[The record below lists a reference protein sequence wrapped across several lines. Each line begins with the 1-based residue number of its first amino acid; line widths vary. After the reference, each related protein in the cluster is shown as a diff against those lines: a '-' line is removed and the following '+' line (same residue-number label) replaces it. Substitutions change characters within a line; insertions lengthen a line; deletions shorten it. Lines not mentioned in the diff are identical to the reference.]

1 MLLDAKGRKITS
13 KAQRFIEVATRQT
26 ANGEFIGSIN
36 RLPNPSVILA
46 SQFDTLNVFDKV
58 AEQIDIAAAIND
70 YRAGV
75 ASMEFNVQS
84 NLDKSKRAQF
94 FLDYLD
100 SIDLPDIIE
109 QALEARDYGYAVLE
123 ITRWKVFQGKTVPAV
138 LESKPQRWFGYDLLG
153 NLRFY
158 TKEQPGEG
166 ADVQAT
172 WPNKF
177 VNPRHRARY
186 ANPYGKGL
194 LDLAYWHA
202 VGLNGNFE
210 FMMTFLEED
219 GRDKWVVRH
228 PRNATSEEINNALNM
243 AFELRNNG
251 VAAIP
256 EGNEFDKKDVTGR
269 ASSSDAYTKADEL
282 LSRKILKLWYGT
294 DLMMQVEGKGGYSS
308 SQSGIQLRGE
318 ALSSGKRIVQQV
330 IHELFRIV
338 EELNSLPGSDE
349 ETITFTLKHEE
360 EISKEEAERDN
371 VYASMPGFVPTQKFF
386 LNRGFQED
394 EFVFTDPASLVPSV
408 QPSAYSGTKMPG
420 EQGQAANSG
429 TKQAGEQMQQATF
442 GADPPVDLLKAYD
455 LLKKKP

>member
-1 MLLDAKGRKITS
+1 MLYDAKGRKITS
-13 KAQRFIEVATRQT
+13 KAQRFIEVATRQS

-36 RLPNPSVILA
+36 RLPNPSIILQSRA
-46 SQFDTLNVFDKV
+46 DTIAVFDKV
-58 AEQIDIAAAIND
+58 AEQIDVAAAIND

-84 NLDKSKRAQF
+84 NLAKSKRAAF
-94 FLDYLD
+94 FLDYLA

-109 QALEARDYGYAVLE
+109 QALEARDYGYVVLE
-123 ITRWKVFQGKTVPAV
+123 ITRWKTYQGKAVPATI
-138 LESKPQRWFGYDLLG
+138 EAKPQRWFGYD
-153 NLRFY
+153 NANRLRFY
-158 TKEQPGEG
+158 SKEQPGEG
-166 ADVQAT
+166 IDVQAT

-177 VNPRHRARY
+177 INPRHRNRY

-228 PRNATSEEINNALNM
+228 PRNATAEEINNALNM

-308 SQSGIQLRGE
+308 SKSGIQLRGE
-318 ALSSGKRIVQQV
+318 ALSSGKRIVQHV
-330 IHELFRIV
+330 IHELFRICA
-338 EELNSLPGSDE
+338 EINTLPGSDD
-349 ETITFTLKHEE
+349 ETITFILTHDE
-360 EISKEEAERDN
+360 EISKEEAERDSI
-371 VYASMPGFVPTQKFF
+371 YISIPGIQPTQKFF

-394 EFVFTDPASLVPSV
+394 EFIFAAPVDQTQPQKPAPLGSQLPA
-408 QPSAYSGTKMPG
+408 P
-420 EQGQAANSG
+420 
-429 TKQAGEQMQQATF
+429 ATF
-442 GADPPVDLLKAYD
+442 SAAEAPPVDLLKAYEI
-455 LLKKKP
+455 LKKKP

>member
-1 MLLDAKGRKITS
+1 MLLDAKGKPIRS
-13 KAQRFIEVATRQT
+13 KAQRFLEVATRQA
-26 ANGEFIGSIN
+26 ANGEFIGTIN
-36 RLPNPSVILA
+36 RLPNPSQILQSRA
-46 SQFDTLNVFDKV
+46 DTIAIFDKV

-84 NLDKSKRAQF
+84 NLDKSQRAAF

-123 ITRWKVFQGKTVPAV
+123 ITEWKTFQGKTVPAK
-138 LESKPQRWFGYDLLG
+138 LESKPQKWFGYDNL
-153 NLRFY
+153 NALRFY
-158 TKEQPGEG
+158 NKANPTDGQ
-166 ADVQAT
+166 DVHAT

-177 VNPRHRARY
+177 INPRHRNRY

-202 VGLNGNFE
+202 VALNGNFE

-219 GRDKWVVRH
+219 GRDKWVVKH
-228 PRNATSEEINNALNM
+228 PRNATSQEITDALNM

-256 EGNEFDKKDVTGR
+256 EGNEFEKKDVTGR

-308 SQSGIQLRGE
+308 SKSGIQLRGE
-318 ALSSGKRIVQQV
+318 ALSSGKRIVQHV
-330 IHELFRIV
+330 MHELFRICA
-338 EELNSLPGSDE
+338 ELNILPGSDD
-349 ETITFTLKHEE
+349 ETITFDLTHDE
-360 EISKEEAERDN
+360 EITKEEAERD
-371 VYASMPGFVPTQKFF
+371 YIYTTMPGFKPTQKFF

-394 EFVFTDPASLVPSV
+394 EFSYTATTEIASTSP
-408 QPSAYSGTKMPG
+408 QPSLQNLGA
-420 EQGQAANSG
+420 
-429 TKQAGEQMQQATF
+429 ATF
-442 GADPPVDLLKAYD
+442 AADVPVDLLKAYEI
-455 LLKKKP
+455 LKKKP